1 MSPAAS
7 PDSTEA
13 WRSGADEGPQTSSTD
28 LGATAVKSAVENLS
42 PTRVKLTVEVPFEE
56 LKPSIDA
63 AYKTIGQQVQVPGFR
78 RGKVPARIID
88 QRIGKGAVLQEAVNE
103 ALPQFYGQAIDETG
117 LKPLSQP
124 EVDVTEIPL
133 EDGQQLAF
141 AAEMDV
147 RPAIEMPD
155 FTGITVDVDDV
166 EVTDEDVNA
175 NLAQL
180 QERFGSLVGVDR
192 AARTGD
198 FVSIDLSASIDG
210 EEIDSVSGVSYEI
223 GSGNMLEGMDDQLVG
238 VKADET
244 KTFTAPLAGGD
255 RAGQDAE
262 ISITVLSVKER
273 ELPELDDEFAQ
284 LASEFDTMDEL
295 RADVTAQTERA
306 KKFEQGAQA
315 RDKVLAQLLETIE
328 IPLPESL
335 VEAEVE
341 SHFAEG
347 SEEGHDT
354 AEHRDEVAK
363 NVREAMKGQFL
374 LDAIA
379 EEREVQVGQQE
390 LIEYLVMQAQQYGM
404 DPNQFAQIM
413 DSNGQV
419 PSMVSEVAR
428 RKALATV
435 LEDITIK
442 DASGNVVN
450 LSDLDVEVE
459 DGDEG
464 SDDSGSSDDTEGSDD
479 APATKASAK
488 KAPAKKAAA
497 KKAAAKDADAAD
509 ATDAA
514 AAADAAA
521 GGSEQEAKP
530 AKKAPAKKSPAKK
543 AAAKDSDATDAAAE
557 GSEEEAKPAKKA
569 SAKKAAAKADETD
582 DASEGKP
589 AKKAPAKKAPAK
601 KAAARDEDAADA

>member
-1 MSPAAS
+1 M
-7 PDSTEA
+7 
-13 WRSGADEGPQTSSTD
+13 
-28 LGATAVKSAVENLS
+28 KSAVENLS

-141 AAEMDV
+141 AAELDV
-147 RPAIEMPD
+147 RPTIEMPD
-155 FTGITVDVDDV
+155 FTSLTVDVDDV
-166 EVTDEDVNA
+166 EVTEEDVNA
-175 NLAQL
+175 NLSQL

-198 FVSIDLSASIDG
+198 FVSIDLAASIDG

-223 GSGNMLEGMDDQLVG
+223 GSGNMLEGMDDHLVG
-238 VKADET
+238 VKADEST
-244 KTFTAPLAGGD
+244 TFTAPLAGGD
-255 RAGQDAE
+255 RAGQEAE
-262 ISITVLSVKER
+262 ITITVLSVKER

-284 LASEFDTMDEL
+284 LASEFDTIDEL

-306 KKFEQGAQA
+306 KKFEQGTQA
-315 RDKVLAQLLETIE
+315 RDKVLAQLLETVE
-328 IPLPESL
+328 IPLPEAL

-354 AEHRDEVAK
+354 AEHREEVAK

-419 PSMVSEVAR
+419 PAMVSEVAR

-459 DGDEG
+459 GAEDEAA
-464 SDDSGSSDDTEGSDD
+464 DDAEATPAEK
-479 APATKASAK
+479 APATKSPAK
-488 KAPAKKAAA
+488 KAPAKKAADEAAVSEDSAEGAEEAKPA
-497 KKAAAKDADAAD
+497 KKAPATKSPAKKAPAKKSADE
-509 ATDAA
+509 AA
-514 AAADAAA
+514 A
-521 GGSEQEAKP
+521 SEDSEGAKP

-543 AAAKDSDATDAAAE
+543 A
-557 GSEEEAKPAKKA
+557 
-569 SAKKAAAKADETD
+569 
-582 DASEGKP
+582 
-589 AKKAPAKKAPAK
+589 PAK
-601 KAAARDEDAADA
+601 KAAKDEDAADA